1 MSVAGIKPY
10 MEIASQSRFIGNGS
24 LWVRSCVILCC
35 SLLIVLWVY
44 WPTAKAIVGLWR
56 TSTFSHGFLVI
67 PVSMYLIWA
76 RRDQLRL
83 LEPAPT
89 FWAIPVLLLLSFGWL
104 LADLAAIGVVEQ
116 FCFVATVIVT
126 VWGVFGTTVARAL
139 LMPLVFLLFAVPF
152 GDSFVPKLQDFSAWF
167 AVKMLDLCN
176 VPVLLEGRFISVPS
190 GNWEVAEAC
199 SGIRYLTSSLA
210 VGFLFAG
217 LMYRTWIRRIG
228 FFLASAVVPVLANA
242 VRVFGIVMLAYVS
255 GNRLAVGADH
265 IFYGWFFF
273 AIVMVLLL
281 AVGGWWREKPSKNA
295 ETIPTQG
302 ASKPEQG
309 FLAAVSPASA
319 GRTVLCACLFLAAA
333 SIGPVSAKFIW
344 VPVGQNAHIALLS
357 PAASPP
363 VQNMSTDTIGWKPSV
378 LGPDTELVQSYEI
391 QTQPLRLYI
400 AYYAPE
406 HRDAKLVSSANVLF
420 DRKVWLRT
428 KEDDAEATID
438 GQRFR
443 VHETFLRSSQRS
455 VVVWSWYWVDGKYTN
470 SDVLAKLLL
479 VKARFL
485 RDGRGAAIIAIA
497 AEDRPDEIPAVKVLR
512 QFLEHISVKESLASH
527 AG

>member
-1 MSVAGIKPY
+1 MPVAGIKPY

-35 SLLIVLWVY
+35 SLLLALWVY

-56 TSTFSHGFLVI
+56 TSTFSHAFLVI
-67 PVSMYLIWA
+67 PVSMYLVWT

-89 FWAIPVLLLLSFGWL
+89 FRAIPVLLLLSFGWL

-116 FCFVATVIVT
+116 FCLIATIIVT
-126 VWGVFGTTVARAL
+126 VWGVFGTAVARAL
-139 LMPLVFLLFAVPF
+139 LMPLAFLLFAVPF

-190 GNWEVAEAC
+190 GKWEVAEAC

-217 LMYRTWIRRIG
+217 LMYRTWLRRIG

-295 ETIPTQG
+295 ETMPTQG
-302 ASKPEQG
+302 ASEPEQG
-309 FLAAVSPASA
+309 SLAVVSPPSA
-319 GRTVLCACLFLAAA
+319 GRTVLCACLFLTAL

-357 PAASPP
+357 PAASLP
-363 VQNMSTDTIGWKPSV
+363 VQNTSTDTIGWKPSV
-378 LGPDTELVQSYEI
+378 LAPDTELVHSYEI
-391 QTQPLRLYI
+391 QTRPLTLYI

-406 HRDAKLVSSANVLF
+406 HRDAKLVSSTNILF

-455 VVVWSWYWVDGKYTN
+455 VVVWSWYWVDGKYTS

-485 RDGRGAAIIAIA
+485 RDGLGAAIIAIA
-497 AEDRPDEIPAVKVLR
+497 AEDRPDEIPAVEVLR
-512 QFLEHISVKESLASH
+512 QFLEHISMKESLASR
-527 AG
+527 